1 MAIVTSRYARAL
13 VDVTFKMK
21 LDPQQV
27 LQQLRTFVDLVRD
40 NQTLRVVWENPSIPA
55 EQKRSL
61 LDALVARA
69 EILKPVRNFFAVLI
83 DHHRM
88 HQLEEIYRLFERE
101 MNERLGFAEAE
112 VLSARALS
120 DQQKRDL
127 ELQITQ
133 ITGKRVLA
141 KYATDSKLL
150 GGATVRVGSTIYDG
164 SVRGQL
170 QKIKEQ
176 LSS

>member
-13 VDVTFKMK
+13 ADVIFEQK

-27 LQQLRTFVDLVRD
+27 SQQLHAFIDLMHES
-40 NQTLRVVWENPSIPA
+40 QALRIVWENPSIPA
-55 EQKRSL
+55 EQKRNL
-61 LDALVARA
+61 LDTLVAR
-69 EILKPVRNFFAVLI
+69 IGTVKPVRNFLAVLI
-83 DHHRM
+83 DHHRI
-88 HQLEEIYRLFERE
+88 HQLEEIYRAFEHE
-101 MNERLGFAEAE
+101 LNERLGMAEAE
-112 VLSARALS
+112 VTSARVLS
-120 DQQKRDL
+120 DQEKREL
-127 ELQITQ
+127 ELQIMN

-150 GGATVRVGSTIYDG
+150 GGAMVRIGSTIYDG

-176 LSS
+176 LST